1 MTVFYSHQDPRRDLT
16 DRGRLSGIASSWRTF
31 ARWVSAFA
39 RQATGRTGAAFKI
52 LHRAI
57 ITAKTRRLER
67 ELTFHTGS
75 HDSAKFPQLPLI
87 LDEKWDL

>member
-1 MTVFYSHQDPRRDLT
+1 MTVFYSHHDPRRDLT
-16 DRGRLSGIASSWRTF
+16 GESRFGIASSWHTL
-31 ARWVSAFA
+31 ARRVGAFA

-57 ITAKTRRLER
+57 VTAKTRRLER